1 MAFSVAPARAF
12 LTSRSFRNAFPSGV
26 AIHGAQALV
35 FAAFV
40 ILCTPAFLY
49 GLLPVLSRVQTAL
62 WWCAALILLLSV
74 LLGTRI
80 ADCPQRAREETG
92 NRGTPGFLFLFGGPA
107 MLIVGYWHC
116 VHLADLHSLPIDSR
130 YGDMLPLLL
139 SGFADLDQWASPY
152 RPHDVPWM
160 LTNYYLPL
168 TFLPYYLA
176 YRCGIDIRYVNL
188 ACFAL
193 VSLVLLLLWP
203 RAGSRAGEA
212 LFFGYWAVTVS
223 AFHAV
228 IDAHQFTR
236 IIHLGPYWLYVTV
249 AYVMLVLGRPYAS
262 ACGMLCALAARE
274 TAVFHIMPLGVA
286 LLRFQRPTAR
296 VFVAVVPTGLF
307 ALFLP
312 FFIDN
317 PSFYAGTLA
326 QYASLGWVI
335 EESGGYHF
343 VGLTGL
349 LNRIGLMDYHWLF
362 LGAGMA
368 ICLGLYL
375 GRARSWNSG
384 HVLFLCFCCTN
395 VSAAFAL
402 VPWPYLTMPS
412 LLLLI
417 VFMLGNFRDEPSIG
431 RRTGNGSGRELPGA
445 ATAS

>member
-1 MAFSVAPARAF
+1 
-12 LTSRSFRNAFPSGV
+12 
-26 AIHGAQALV
+26 
-35 FAAFV
+35 
-40 ILCTPAFLY
+40 
-49 GLLPVLSRVQTAL
+49 
-62 WWCAALILLLSV
+62 
-74 LLGTRI
+74 
-80 ADCPQRAREETG
+80 
-92 NRGTPGFLFLFGGPA
+92 

-307 ALFLP
+307 CTVSAVLHRQSIFLCRNSRAVRFAGMGNQGERRLPLRRLDRPVESNRVDGLPLALP
-312 FFIDN
+312 
-317 PSFYAGTLA
+317 G
-326 QYASLGWVI
+326 
-335 EESGGYHF
+335 
-343 VGLTGL
+343 
-349 LNRIGLMDYHWLF
+349 R
-362 LGAGMA
+362 GMA